1 MSADIATSTV
11 YGPNHNWN
19 QDRADGKTTFAG
31 TPGWHQALQAV
42 IDLNKAGCF
51 QKGAAGAGFD
61 ALTNG
66 AGQGKLFGFFA
77 PGGATKDIMD
87 AAHGAVKLTAL
98 PMPAPAGVKTVL
110 TLSSNTGL
118 AGNKATKSP
127 NLVQQFLAFSVS
139 PDEAK
144 KIAEA
149 QGSIPIGTPASSDL
163 LPQYQPVLPFLE
175 ANNTLPF
182 GPDAWPNAKVY
193 NALGTGVTGLL
204 TGQKTIDGVL
214 KSMDQAWG

>member
-1 MSADIATSTV
+1 
-11 YGPNHNWN
+11 
-19 QDRADGKTTFAG
+19 
-31 TPGWHQALQAV
+31 
-42 IDLNKAGCF
+42 
-51 QKGAAGAGFD
+51 
-61 ALTNG
+61 
-66 AGQGKLFGFFA
+66 
-77 PGGATKDIMD
+77 
-87 AAHGAVKLTAL
+87 
-98 PMPAPAGVKTVL
+98 
-110 TLSSNTGL
+110 L
-118 AGNKATKSP
+118 AGNKDTKSP